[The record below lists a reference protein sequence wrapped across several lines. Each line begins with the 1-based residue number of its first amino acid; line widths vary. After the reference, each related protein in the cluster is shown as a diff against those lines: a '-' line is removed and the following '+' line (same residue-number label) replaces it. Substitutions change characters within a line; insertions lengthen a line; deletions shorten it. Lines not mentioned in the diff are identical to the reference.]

1 MNEML
6 SQDAYMH
13 FGINR
18 SPFHSE
24 VVSASDIFFS
34 KEHRFIREM
43 MVDTAKYA
51 GFSAIVGEVGSG
63 KTMMRYSV
71 EDELGREGIDIVYP
85 RTRDCFTGT
94 GVIAS
99 SALIDAIIL
108 DLSIEKPRNR
118 QEDKVRQAV
127 KILSR
132 RQEENCRQCLMIE
145 EAHTLDV
152 SAFKALKQ
160 IYEFQNGFKK
170 YLGIILIGQ
179 VELLPKLQEER
190 NPVMREVI
198 RRIAIA
204 EIKGLSLGGIEKYIA
219 FKFERAGLSFEKVFD
234 SKAFKAMNAKLL
246 KRKGR
251 KTIRGTYPLSVNL
264 LAVKA
269 MNKAAMLKEKKVT
282 AALVESL

>member
-6 SQDAYMH
+6 SHEAYTH
-13 FGINR
+13 FKITR

-24 VVSASDIFFS
+24 VVSASDIYFS

-43 MVDTAKYA
+43 MVDTAKFA

-71 EDELGREGIDIVYP
+71 EDQLSKEKIDVVYP
-85 RTRDCFTGT
+85 RTRDCFSGT
-94 GVIAS
+94 GLIAS

-108 DLSIEKPRNR
+108 DLSIEKPKNR
-118 QEDKVRQAV
+118 QEDKIRQAIR
-127 KILSR
+127 ILSQ
-132 RQEENCRQCLMIE
+132 RQEENCRQCLIIE
-145 EAHTLDV
+145 EANTLDV

-198 RRIAIA
+198 RRIAVA
-204 EIKGLSLGGIEKYIA
+204 EIKGLSLSAMEKYIA
-219 FKFERAGLSFEKVFD
+219 FKFDRAGIENVFD
-234 SKAFKAMNAKLL
+234 SQAFKAMNARLL

-251 KTIRGTYPLSVNL
+251 KTIRGTYPLSINL
-264 LAVKA
+264 LAVQA